1 MRATSHTIALT
12 LTLFLFFFFLMNY
25 EEFCPSKI
33 IFFGISFCLQAPL
46 DHTGMI
52 QIKKVRT
59 KILKINKKNFYFSFL
74 DFDYL

>member
-46 DHTGMI
+46 DHTAMI

-59 KILKINKKNFYFSFL
+59 KILKKKKL
-74 DFDYL
+74 L